1 MQRLSFEFCRRKNQ
15 PSSFPRCR
23 FEAGHGR
30 TRVQSGP
37 AAKRHHRKIRRLFL
51 RGSPAKSK
59 RKPLHHVLRTAGTL
73 PTVSGRAFL
82 TARVE
87 QRPMERGQNAEVG
100 GQGEPNSRL
109 ERAESR
115 GQRSGGTGQP
125 EQPFNA
131 RGARDAKGTGILL
144 FYLKPA
150 TWNLKPCGEVRGQNS
165 GKAPKGGKGFS
176 LKPGTWNLK
185 PKRTASALGER
196 SYRTAGTAF
205 RRRDAAGP
213 LWKPEQPHGRTRT
226 VGGFRLKVEG

>member
-1 MQRLSFEFCRRKNQ
+1 MQGPVGE
-15 PSSFPRCR
+15 
-23 FEAGHGR
+23 GG
-30 TRVQSGP
+30 RVQGSGF
-37 AAKRHHRKIRRLFL
+37 RK
-51 RGSPAKSK
+51 
-59 RKPLHHVLRTAGTL
+59 
-73 PTVSGRAFL
+73 
-82 TARVE
+82 
-87 QRPMERGQNAEVG
+87 RGQRSEFR
-100 GQGEPNSRL
+100 GQGKPNSRL

>member
-1 MQRLSFEFCRRKNQ
+1 MFGGAVGGEWGRGGARERLSFGFCRRKNQ
-15 PSSFPRCR
+15 PPSFPRCR

-125 EQPFNA
+125 EQPNSLLTQRA
-131 RGARDAKGTGILL
+131 RTKRKRRKRFFGGGGRKTSEDNRQA
-144 FYLKPA
+144 FYL
-150 TWNLKPCGEVRGQNS
+150 
-165 GKAPKGGKGFS
+165 FS
-176 LKPGTWNLK
+176 
-185 PKRTASALGER
+185 
-196 SYRTAGTAF
+196 
-205 RRRDAAGP
+205 
-213 LWKPEQPHGRTRT
+213 
-226 VGGFRLKVEG
+226 